1 MERRGR
7 IDVDIS
13 GKLQEM
19 SLPNMK
25 RQFSVLFGEMTL
37 VNRAHTV
44 MLYERGVHSRE
55 TAAEILKT
63 IDRVEEELTPDDLSL
78 QSGEDLYMNVEH
90 QMIARMGAGA
100 GKMHTGRSRNDLF
113 SCLQRMVCRR
123 ELLKVMRSASELEEL
138 LLDFAA
144 KNVDTVMTGYTHLQ
158 PAQPTTAAH
167 FVTSYLEMLQRD
179 MKRLRA
185 AYGSANL
192 NALGGAAFAGT
203 GFPIDRERTAEL
215 LGFDGLVENTWDS
228 VASKDFFMEAEA
240 AYGIMQSSFCRFATD
255 LYTWCTDEFGFWE
268 FGGQVSGQ
276 SSIMPQKKNPTVLE
290 NIRSLAGDGA
300 SAFGLSAL
308 TVKNTPLSF
317 ILDGHRMS
325 DDFIDATNS
334 VLASLEY
341 MKEALRYSSVHKE
354 RALRMAERN
363 FCTVTALADHL
374 VSEYGIPFREA
385 HHITGGMVGDAKEAG
400 LDVTGM
406 DAALLGKWA
415 EIILGH
421 GLPATDEEVRAALLP
436 VSNVESKKCAGG
448 PSPERVRDMIAHLS
462 AQAAADAAWTE
473 EAAGKIDKAYAG
485 LRAAA
490 DEIIGK

>member
-7 IDVDIS
+7 INVDIS
-13 GKLQEM
+13 DKLQEM
-19 SLPNMK
+19 ALPGMRK
-25 RQFSVLFGEMTL
+25 QFDVLFEEMTQA
-37 VNRAHTV
+37 NRAHTV
-44 MLYERGVHSRE
+44 MLFEQGVHSRE
-55 TAAEILKT
+55 TAAAILKA
-63 IDRVEEELTPDDLSL
+63 IDSVRSELTPDDLSL
-78 QSGEDLYMNVEH
+78 ENGEDIYMNVEH
-90 QMIARMGAGA
+90 QMIARIGADA

-123 ELLKVMRSASELEEL
+123 ELLKVMRSASELEDL
-138 LLDFAA
+138 LLGFAEE
-144 KNVDTVMTGYTHLQ
+144 NVDTVMTGYTHLQ

-167 FVTSYLEMLQRD
+167 FATSYLEMLQRD

-185 AYGSANL
+185 AYESANL

-215 LGFDGLVENTWDS
+215 LGFSGLVENTWDS
-228 VASKDFFMEAEA
+228 GSSKDFFMEAEA
-240 AYGIMQSSFCRFATD
+240 AYAIMQSSFSRFATD
-255 LYTWCTDEFGFWE
+255 LYTWATDEFGFWE
-268 FGGQVSGQ
+268 FGGQGSGQ

-290 NIRSLAGDGA
+290 NIRALAGDGA
-300 SAFGLSAL
+300 AAFALASL

-325 DDFIDATNS
+325 DDFMNATGS
-334 VLASLEY
+334 VLRSLEY

-363 FCTVTALADHL
+363 FCTVTALADFL
-374 VSEYGIPFREA
+374 VSKFGIPFREA
-385 HHITGGMVGDAKEAG
+385 HHITGGMVADAKDAG

-406 DAALLGKWA
+406 DAALLNKWA
-415 EIILGH
+415 GAILGRS
-421 GLPATDEEVRAALLP
+421 LDVTDEEVRSALLP

-448 PSPERVRDMIAHLS
+448 PSPERVRDMIEHLR
-462 AQAAADAAWTE
+462 AQAEEDRTLAE
-473 EAAGKIDKAYAG
+473 EAAKSIEDAYAK

-490 DEIIGK
+490 DEIIG